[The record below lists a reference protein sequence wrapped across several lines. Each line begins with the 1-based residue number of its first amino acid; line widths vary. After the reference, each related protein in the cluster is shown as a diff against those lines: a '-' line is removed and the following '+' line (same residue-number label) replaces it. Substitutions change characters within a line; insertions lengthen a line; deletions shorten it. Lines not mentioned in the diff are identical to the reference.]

1 MSLVSVTAT
10 LGSLVSASSSASS
23 ASSAILGGREGG
35 GVEVD
40 FDLTALGQV
49 VLFLILLVVLKPLL
63 FDPMLRLFEERER
76 QIDGAKLLARK
87 IDEKSAGAQTRYE
100 VEMQKARASANAER
114 ESLRAEGVKVE
125 NEILARVRT
134 TTARTLEE
142 GRRRL
147 QGEMQS
153 ARGALQAE
161 SATLAKELAGRVLG
175 REVH

>member
-1 MSLVSVTAT
+1 M
-10 LGSLVSASSSASS
+10 
-23 ASSAILGGREGG
+23 
-35 GVEVD
+35 
-40 FDLTALGQV
+40 
-49 VLFLILLVVLKPLL
+49 
-63 FDPMLRLFEERER
+63 
-76 QIDGAKLLARK
+76 
-87 IDEKSAGAQTRYE
+87 
-100 VEMQKARASANAER
+100 
-114 ESLRAEGVKVE
+114 KVE
-125 NEILARVRT
+125 NEILGRVRT